1 MVRING
7 EYNDFVYN
15 NVPYTVVSMT
25 RSLSRARR
33 ASSMDDSMEFIPMHE
48 IEGTLGRNRA
58 KSLARIAKNKT
69 MDSWNDVM
77 T

>member
-1 MVRING
+1 
-7 EYNDFVYN
+7 
-15 NVPYTVVSMT
+15 
-25 RSLSRARR
+25 
-33 ASSMDDSMEFIPMHE
+33 MDDSMEFIPMHE